1 MKEGDFMEISQNKK
15 RETVKLVKKHYSLYL
30 MILPVIV
37 FMAIF
42 SYFPLI
48 RGFIMSLQETRLL
61 GDSEFVGL
69 ANYIDVLQD
78 HFFWQSMVNTLIIGG
93 GILAF
98 GFIAPIITAVAL
110 NEVQNLFFKKITQTV
125 IYLPHLFSWVIIGG
139 IWIFMLSP
147 NGGLVNEVLLF
158 FGRNEI
164 HFFASLRYARGIMIS
179 SSVWRDMGY
188 SSIIYLAAIAA
199 INPTLYEAARMDGA
213 TKWQEIT
220 KITIPQLFPTMQV
233 VILLNM
239 MGILRIFDQI
249 FVMRNP
255 AIARNVN
262 VLMIYTFERG
272 ILHFQMGIATAAS
285 FLVIAATIVLV
296 FLSRKIIKYDAE

>member
-1 MKEGDFMEISQNKK
+1 
-15 RETVKLVKKHYSLYL
+15 
-30 MILPVIV
+30 MILPVII

-48 RGFIMSLQETRLL
+48 RGFIMSLHETRLL
-61 GDSEFVGL
+61 GNDEFVGL
-69 ANYIDVLQD
+69 ANYIAVLQD
-78 HFFWQSMVNTLIIGG
+78 PFFWQAMRNTLIIGG
-93 GILAF
+93 GILAL
-98 GFIAPIITAVAL
+98 GFVAPIITAIAL
-110 NEVQNLFFKKITQTV
+110 NEVKNLFFKKVTQTI

-158 FGRNEI
+158 FGREEV
-164 HFFASLRYARGIMIS
+164 HFFASLRYARGIMVL

-188 SSIIYLAAIAA
+188 NSIIYLAAIAA
-199 INPTLYEAARMDGA
+199 ISPTLYEAAKMDGA
-213 TKWQEIT
+213 NKWQEIT
-220 KITIPQLFPTMQV
+220 KVTIPQLFPTMQV

-255 AIARNVN
+255 AIARDVN
-262 VLMIYTFERG
+262 VLMIYTFEEG
-272 ILHFQMGIATAAS
+272 IVNLQMGIATAAS
-285 FLVIAATIVLV
+285 FLVIVATIFLV
-296 FLSRKIIKYDAE
+296 FLSRRIIKYDGS

>member
-1 MKEGDFMEISQNKK
+1 MTSQSKLKETLKIM
-15 RETVKLVKKHYSLYL
+15 RRHYSLYL
-30 MILPVIV
+30 MILPVII

-48 RGFIMSLQETRLL
+48 RGFIMSLHETRLL
-61 GDSEFVGL
+61 GNDEFVGL
-69 ANYIDVLQD
+69 ANYIAVLQD
-78 HFFWQSMVNTLIIGG
+78 PFFWQAMRNTLIIGG
-93 GILAF
+93 GILAL
-98 GFIAPIITAVAL
+98 GFVAPIITAIAL
-110 NEVQNLFFKKITQTV
+110 NEVKNLFFKKVTQTI

-158 FGRNEI
+158 FGREEV
-164 HFFASLRYARGIMIS
+164 HFFASLRYARGIMVL

-188 SSIIYLAAIAA
+188 NSIIYLAAIAA
-199 INPTLYEAARMDGA
+199 ISPTLYEAAKMDGA
-213 TKWQEIT
+213 NKWQEIT
-220 KITIPQLFPTMQV
+220 KVTIPQLFPTMQV

-255 AIARNVN
+255 AIARDVN
-262 VLMIYTFERG
+262 VLMIYTFEEG
-272 ILHFQMGIATAAS
+272 IVNLQMGIATAAS
-285 FLVIAATIVLV
+285 FLVIVATIFLV
-296 FLSRKIIKYDAE
+296 FLSRRIIKYDGS